1 MWYGINSNEFA
12 TCPKDTPDPFITYEK
27 SAKIRLGKKSY
38 SKRFLAYLTPLSDPV
53 ELFGTPP
60 SHLFGS
66 EDYGT
71 GCSL

>member
-1 MWYGINSNEFA
+1 MNLQLVQKTLQTHLLHMKNLLKLGL
-12 TCPKDTPDPFITYEK
+12 
-27 SAKIRLGKKSY
+27 AKKVIISVI
-38 SKRFLAYLTPLSDPV
+38 FLTYLTPLSDPA